1 MNKFLMLK
9 KIINFLSYISLFLF
23 VIFFLLLILI
33 NLNIFNLKN
42 NFYSLFPNVE
52 LRKNIFNKKSIMENF
67 RNDYNVKFLPFTEFE
82 KLSFKKI
89 RIKFNSDYYANKLKF
104 KDSASYK
111 KYGTFFIDIYH
122 DDLLIADY
130 LGNFYFL
137 DKIYNKIASDN
148 DFVIKSINSDL
159 KIERAFDIFVHN
171 KKIFISYTL
180 NNNNCNTV
188 NISYAEINL
197 KILNFKNFFNSE
209 ECSESG
215 AAGKIHFIQLNNSK
229 GFLFSTAEGT
239 PDNPGVNSQN
249 INSIYGKILFIP
261 LDNPKDFK
269 IFSSGHRVIQGLNIY
284 DNKII
289 ATEHG
294 PRGGDEINRIIQNKN
309 YGWPVVS
316 LGERYDF
323 QYDNNSVTY
332 KKNHKLNNFEEPIF
346 AFIPS
351 IGISEIIKLPKSFSI
366 FYDSHYVLASLNSRS
381 IYFLRFDEQI
391 SKILSL
397 EKIFIGQRVRDLK
410 YYEKTR
416 SLFLALEDEGEIG
429 ILTKKKY

>member
-1 MNKFLMLK
+1 MLK
-9 KIINFLSYISLFLF
+9 KFINFLSYLSLLFLI
-23 VIFFLLLILI
+23 IFFLLLISV
-33 NLNIFNLKN
+33 NLNIFNLKK
-42 NFYSLFPNVE
+42 NFYSLFPNIE

-82 KLSFKKI
+82 KLNLKKI
-89 RIKFNSDYYANKLKF
+89 IIKFNSDYYINKLKY

-111 KYGTFFIDIYH
+111 KYGTFFIDFYK

-130 LGNFYFL
+130 LGNFYFI
-137 DKIYNKIASDN
+137 DKIYNKISSESD
-148 DFVIKSINSDL
+148 FTIKSIKSDL
-159 KIERAFDIFVHN
+159 KIERAFDIFVHE

-197 KILNFKNFFNSE
+197 KNLNFKNFFNSE
-209 ECSESG
+209 ECNESG
-215 AAGKIHFIQLNNSK
+215 GAGKIYFTKLNKSK
-229 GFLFSTAEGT
+229 GLLFSTAEGT
-239 PDNPGVNSQN
+239 PDSPGVNSQN

-261 LDNPKDFK
+261 LDNPKDF
-269 IFSSGHRVIQGLNIY
+269 IIYSTGHRVIQGLNVY

-294 PRGGDEINRIIQNKN
+294 PRGGDEINKIIQNKN
-309 YGWPVVS
+309 YGWPFVS

-323 QYDNNSVTY
+323 KYENKSLAY
-332 KKNHKLNNFEEPIF
+332 KKNHKLDNFEEPIF
-346 AFIPS
+346 SFIPS

-366 FYDSHYVLASLNSRS
+366 FYDSHYVIASLNSRS
-381 IYFLRFDEQI
+381 IYFARFDEQI
-391 SKILSL
+391 NKILSL
-397 EKIFIGQRVRDLK
+397 EKIFIGQRIRDLK
-410 YYEKTR
+410 YYEKSR

-429 ILTKKKY
+429 ILTKK

>member
-1 MNKFLMLK
+1 MLK
-9 KIINFLSYISLFLF
+9 KILNFLSYLSLLF
-23 VIFFLLLILI
+23 FIIFFFLLISV
-33 NLNIFNLKN
+33 NLNIFNLKK
-42 NFYSLFPNVE
+42 NFYLLFPNIE

-82 KLSFKKI
+82 KLNFKKI
-89 RIKFNSDYYANKLKF
+89 IIKFNSDYYINKLKY

-111 KYGTFFIDIYH
+111 KYGTFFIDFYQ

-130 LGNFYFL
+130 LGNFYFI
-137 DKIYNKIASDN
+137 DKIYNKISSER
-148 DFVIKSINSDL
+148 DFVIKSIKSDL
-159 KIERAFDIFVHN
+159 KIERAFDIFIHE

-197 KILNFKNFFNSE
+197 KNLNFKNFFNSE
-209 ECSESG
+209 ECNESG
-215 AAGKIHFIQLNNSK
+215 AAGKIHFIKHNKSNGL
-229 GFLFSTAEGT
+229 LFSTAEGT
-239 PDNPGVNSQN
+239 PDSPGINSQN
-249 INSIYGKILFIP
+249 NNSIYGKILFIP
-261 LDNPKDFK
+261 LDNPKDF
-269 IFSSGHRVIQGLNIY
+269 IIYSTGHRVVQGLNVY

-294 PRGGDEINRIIQNKN
+294 PRGGDEINKIIQNKN

-323 QYDNNSVTY
+323 QYENKSLAY

-346 AFIPS
+346 SFIPS
-351 IGISEIIKLPKSFSI
+351 IGISEIIKLPKSFST
-366 FYDSHYVLASLNSRS
+366 FYESHYVIASLNGRS
-381 IYFLRFDEQI
+381 IYFVRFDEEI

-410 YYEKTR
+410 YYEKSR

-429 ILTKKKY
+429 ILTKK

>member
-1 MNKFLMLK
+1 MLK
-9 KIINFLSYISLFLF
+9 KIINFLSYLSLLFLI
-23 VIFFLLLILI
+23 IFFLLLISL
-33 NLNIFNLKN
+33 NLNIFNFKK
-42 NFYSLFPNVE
+42 NFYSLFPNIE

-82 KLSFKKI
+82 KLNLKKI
-89 RIKFNSDYYANKLKF
+89 IIKFNSDYYINKLKY

-111 KYGTFFIDIYH
+111 KYGTFFIDFYK

-130 LGNFYFL
+130 LGNFYFI
-137 DKIYNKIASDN
+137 DKIYNKISSESD
-148 DFVIKSINSDL
+148 FTIKSIKSDL
-159 KIERAFDIFVHN
+159 KIERAFDIFVHE

-197 KILNFKNFFNSE
+197 KNLNFKNFFNSE
-209 ECSESG
+209 ECNESG
-215 AAGKIHFIQLNNSK
+215 GAGKIHFNKLNKSK
-229 GFLFSTAEGT
+229 GLLFSVAEGT
-239 PDNPGVNSQN
+239 PDSPGVNSQN

-261 LDNPKDFK
+261 LDNPKDF
-269 IFSSGHRVIQGLNIY
+269 IIYSTGHRVIQGLNVY

-294 PRGGDEINRIIQNKN
+294 PRGGDEINKIIQNKN
-309 YGWPVVS
+309 YGWPFVS

-323 QYDNNSVTY
+323 KYENKSLAY
-332 KKNHKLNNFEEPIF
+332 KKNHKLDNFEEPIF
-346 AFIPS
+346 SFIPS

-366 FYDSHYVLASLNSRS
+366 FYDSHYVIASLNGRS
-381 IYFLRFDEQI
+381 IYFARFDEQI
-391 SKILSL
+391 NKILSL
-397 EKIFIGQRVRDLK
+397 EKIFIGQRIRDLK
-410 YYEKTR
+410 YYEKSR

-429 ILTKKKY
+429 ILTKK

>member
-1 MNKFLMLK
+1 MFK
-9 KIINFLSYISLFLF
+9 KIISFLSYLSLLF
-23 VIFFLLLILI
+23 FIIFFLLLISV
-33 NLNIFNLKN
+33 NLNIFNLKK
-42 NFYSLFPNVE
+42 NFYSLFPNIE
-52 LRKNIFNKKSIMENF
+52 LRKNLFNKKSIMENF
-67 RNDYNVKFLPFTEFE
+67 RNDYNVKFLPLTEFE
-82 KLSFKKI
+82 KLNFKKI
-89 RIKFNSDYYANKLKF
+89 IIKFNSDYYINKLKY

-111 KYGTFFIDIYH
+111 KYGTFFIDFYQ

-130 LGNFYFL
+130 LGNFYFI
-137 DKIYNKIASDN
+137 DKIYNKISSESD
-148 DFVIKSINSDL
+148 FAIKSIKSDL
-159 KIERAFDIFVHN
+159 KIERAFDIFVQE

-197 KILNFKNFFNSE
+197 KNLKFKNFFNSE
-209 ECSESG
+209 ECNESG
-215 AAGKIHFIQLNNSK
+215 GAGKIHFIKLNKSK
-229 GFLFSTAEGT
+229 GLLFSTAEGT
-239 PDNPGVNSQN
+239 PDSPGVNSQN

-261 LDNPKDFK
+261 LDNPKDF
-269 IFSSGHRVIQGLNIY
+269 IIYSTGHRVIQGLNVY

-294 PRGGDEINRIIQNKN
+294 PRGGDEINKIIQNKN

-323 QYDNNSVTY
+323 QYDNKSLAY

-346 AFIPS
+346 SFIPS
-351 IGISEIIKLPKSFSI
+351 IGISQIIKLPKSFSM
-366 FYDSHYVLASLNSRS
+366 FYDSHYALASLNAKS
-381 IYFLRFDEQI
+381 IYFIRFDEQV

-410 YYEKTR
+410 YYEKTK

-429 ILTKKKY
+429 ILTKK

>member
-1 MNKFLMLK
+1 MLK
-9 KIINFLSYISLFLF
+9 KILNFLSYLSLLF
-23 VIFFLLLILI
+23 FIIFFLLLISV
-33 NLNIFNLKN
+33 NLNIFNLKK
-42 NFYSLFPNVE
+42 NFYSLFPNIE
-52 LRKNIFNKKSIMENF
+52 LRKNIFNKKSIIENF

-82 KLSFKKI
+82 KLNFKKI
-89 RIKFNSDYYANKLKF
+89 IIKFNSDYYINKLKY

-111 KYGTFFIDIYH
+111 KYGTFFIDFYQ

-130 LGNFYFL
+130 LGNFYFI
-137 DKIYNKIASDN
+137 DKIYNKISSES
-148 DFVIKSINSDL
+148 DFVIKSIKSDL
-159 KIERAFDIFVHN
+159 KIERAFDIFVHE

-197 KILNFKNFFNSE
+197 KNLNFKNFFNSE
-209 ECSESG
+209 ECNESG
-215 AAGKIHFIQLNNSK
+215 GAGKIYFIKHNKSNGL
-229 GFLFSTAEGT
+229 LFSTAEGT
-239 PDNPGVNSQN
+239 PDSPGINSQN
-249 INSIYGKILFIP
+249 NNSIYGKILFIP
-261 LDNPKDFK
+261 LDNPKDF
-269 IFSSGHRVIQGLNIY
+269 IIYSTGHRVVQGLNVY

-294 PRGGDEINRIIQNKN
+294 PRGGDEINKIIQNKN

-323 QYDNNSVTY
+323 QYENKSLAY

-346 AFIPS
+346 SFIPS
-351 IGISEIIKLPKSFSI
+351 IGISEIIKLPKSFST
-366 FYDSHYVLASLNSRS
+366 FYESHYVIASLNGRS
-381 IYFLRFDEQI
+381 IYFVRFDEQI

-410 YYEKTR
+410 YYEKSR

-429 ILTKKKY
+429 ILTKK

>member
-1 MNKFLMLK
+1 MLK
-9 KIINFLSYISLFLF
+9 KIINFLSYLSLLIFIL
-23 VIFFLLLILI
+23 IFFLLISI
-33 NLNIFNLKN
+33 NFNIFNLKK
-42 NFYSLFPNVE
+42 NFYSFFPNME
-52 LRKNIFNKKSIMENF
+52 LRKNIFNKKSIIENF

-82 KLSFKKI
+82 KLNFKKI
-89 RIKFNSDYYANKLKF
+89 RIKFNSDYYINKLKY

-111 KYGTFFIDIYH
+111 KYGTFFIDFH
-122 DDLLIADY
+122 QDDLLIADY
-130 LGNFYFL
+130 LGNFYFI
-137 DKIYNKIASDN
+137 DKIYDKISSES
-148 DFVIKSINSDL
+148 DFVIKSIKSDL
-159 KIERAFDIFVHN
+159 KIDRAFDIFVYE

-197 KILNFKNFFNSE
+197 KNLNFKNFFNSE

-215 AAGKIHFIQLNNSK
+215 GAGKIHFIKLNKLK
-229 GFLFSTAEGT
+229 GLLFSTAEGT

-249 INSIYGKILFIP
+249 TSSIYGKILFIP
-261 LDNPKDFK
+261 LDNPKDFQ
-269 IFSSGHRVIQGLNIY
+269 IYSSGHRVIQGLNVY
-284 DNKII
+284 ENKII

-294 PRGGDEINRIIQNKN
+294 PRGGDEINKIIQNKN

-323 QYDNNSVTY
+323 QYENKSLAY
-332 KKNHKLNNFEEPIF
+332 RKNHKLNNFYEPIF

-366 FYDSHYVLASLNSRS
+366 FYDSHYVLASLNGRS
-381 IYFLRFDEQI
+381 IYFVRFDEQI

-410 YYEKTR
+410 YYEKSR

-429 ILTKKKY
+429 ILTKK